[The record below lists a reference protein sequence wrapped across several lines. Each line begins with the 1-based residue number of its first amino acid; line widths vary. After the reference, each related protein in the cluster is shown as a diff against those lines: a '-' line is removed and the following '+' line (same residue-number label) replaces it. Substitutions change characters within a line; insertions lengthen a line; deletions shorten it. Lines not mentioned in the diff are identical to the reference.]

1 MKTLIEVDERNFA
14 TEVLHSK
21 QPVLV
26 TFLAGRDEL
35 FKELAPMIEQVAAEF
50 AGRVKVTCINA
61 ERNPALTRLCFIK
74 TVPTMLYFAD
84 GMVRD
89 RIVGVKAANAIVSK
103 LESFLLKL

>member
-1 MKTLIEVDERNFA
+1 MKTPVEVDERNFK

-35 FKELAPMIEQVAAEF
+35 SKELVPMIEQVAAEF

-74 TVPTMLYFAD
+74 ILPTMLYFAD

-89 RIVGVKAANAIVSK
+89 RIVGLETKSDIVSK
-103 LESFLLKL
+103 LEAFLPRP